1 MTQWTIKIV
10 YMNRIHRTLFRK
22 LAAEL
27 FQALVIAVLNKT
39 GRNQGVIDA
48 QAYHFG

>member
-10 YMNRIHRTLFRK
+10 YVNRVHRTLFRK
-22 LAAEL
+22 LAPEL
-27 FQALVIAVLNKT
+27 FQVLVVAVHNKT

-48 QAYHFG
+48 